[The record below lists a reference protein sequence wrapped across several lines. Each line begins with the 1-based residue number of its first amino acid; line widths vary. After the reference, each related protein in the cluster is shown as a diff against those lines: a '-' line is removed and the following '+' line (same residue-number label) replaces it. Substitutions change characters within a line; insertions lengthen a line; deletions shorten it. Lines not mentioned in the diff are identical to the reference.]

1 MLKKLYSILTKQERL
16 MASWLTILTIF
27 ALLFEVF
34 GLAMIFP
41 VISLLLDE
49 EFTTNNYIL
58 IEINNLMESSG
69 LKDSPLKLLMIII
82 SVYVTKTF
90 FQLIITF
97 QQKVIVTTLIK
108 NLSNKL
114 FSSYINQDYDYF
126 TKNNKSRMVQF
137 LQTEM
142 VYFFNFFESLMGLIA
157 EVVILIGIYTII
169 LIIEPRGVLIL
180 TIAYI
185 VFGFIY
191 YKILNHRIKIWGNL
205 RLKIDQTLSKLIL
218 ETFSVIKEIILN
230 NKYSSFTKIFESE
243 NKIKSKYSSFQLTA
257 NQLPRIYF
265 EMVALISI
273 ISFIFLLIYID
284 TDTTSIIFILAILAA
299 ASFKLLP
306 SANKVITYYQA
317 VSYYSSSF
325 NKIYQEIKELDYQ
338 PKDVITTEKLAFNKE
353 IEFKNVKYKYSGK
366 NNIFNDLNLKI
377 NKGDIVGISGK
388 SGVGKST
395 FINLLTG
402 LINPDSGKIYIDG
415 KNIQINKQQFQK
427 NISYVSQNIFLMD
440 ESIKKNIAFELDDKL
455 IDDKKVESCLK
466 MVDLWSWV
474 CDQKDNINTSV
485 GEGGIKISGGQK
497 HRIGIASALYKDP
510 AILIF
515 DEPTAALDRET
526 ENEIMSSIYNLSEN
540 QNKTIV
546 IVSHNMSLLNHC
558 KKVYEIKKG
567 NIYLK

>member
-1 MLKKLYSILTKQERL
+1 MLIKLYSILTKQERL
-16 MASWLTILTIF
+16 MTFWLTILTIF

-49 EFTTNNYIL
+49 TFTTNNYIL

-82 SVYVTKTF
+82 SVYVTKTI

-157 EVVILIGIYTII
+157 EVIILIGIYTII
-169 LIIEPRGVLIL
+169 LIIEPRGVVIL
-180 TIAYI
+180 TIAYL
-185 VFGFIY
+185 VFGLIY

-230 NKYSSFTKIFESE
+230 NKYSSFTNIFESE

-273 ISFIFLLIYID
+273 ISFIFLLIFID

-299 ASFKLLP
+299 ESFKLLP
-306 SANKVITYYQA
+306 SANKVITYYQT

-338 PKDVITTEKLAFNKE
+338 PKDVLTTEKLAFNKE
-353 IEFKNVKYKYSGK
+353 IEFKNVKYKYSVK

-466 MVDLWSWV
+466 IVDLWSWV
-474 CDQKDNINTSV
+474 CEQKDNINTSV

-515 DEPTAALDRET
+515 DEPTAALDAET

-558 KKVYEIKKG
+558 KKVYEIKEG

>member
-1 MLKKLYSILTKQERL
+1 MLIKLYSILTKQERL
-16 MASWLTILTIF
+16 MTFWLTILTIF
-27 ALLFEVF
+27 VLVFEVF

-49 EFTTNNYIL
+49 SFTTNNYIL
-58 IEINNLMESSG
+58 IEINNLMHTSG

-82 SVYVTKTF
+82 SVYVIKTI
-90 FQLIITF
+90 FQLAITF
-97 QQKVIVTTLIK
+97 QQKVIVTTLVK

-114 FSSYINQDYDYF
+114 YSSYINQDYEYF

-157 EVVILIGIYTII
+157 EVIILIGIYTII
-169 LIIEPRGVLIL
+169 LIIEPRGVIIL

-185 VFGFIY
+185 VFGFFY

-230 NKYSSFTKIFESE
+230 NKYSSFTNIFESE
-243 NKIKSKYSSFQLTA
+243 NNIKSKYSSFQLTA

-284 TDTTSIIFILAILAA
+284 TDTTSIIFILAVLGA

-338 PKDVITTEKLAFNKE
+338 PKYVLTTEKLSFNKE
-353 IEFKNVKYKYSGK
+353 IEFKNVKYKYSEK
-366 NNIFNDLNLKI
+366 NNIFNNLNLKI
-377 NKGDIVGISGK
+377 NKGDIIGISGK

-415 KNIQINKQQFQK
+415 KNIEINKQLFQK

-474 CDQKDNINTSV
+474 SDQKDNINTSV

-515 DEPTAALDRET
+515 DEPTAALDKET

-558 KKVYEIKKG
+558 KKVYEIKSG
-567 NIYLK
+567 NIFLK